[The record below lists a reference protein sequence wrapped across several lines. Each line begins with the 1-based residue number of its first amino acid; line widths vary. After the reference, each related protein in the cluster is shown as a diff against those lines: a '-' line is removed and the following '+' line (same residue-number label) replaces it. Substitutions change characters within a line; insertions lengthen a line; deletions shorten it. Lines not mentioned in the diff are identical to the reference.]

1 MDFTHFGLRP
11 ELLRAIKDLGFLH
24 PTPIQNDSI
33 PHALAGRDL
42 LACAATGSGKTAA
55 FVLPMLQKLSAKPRG
70 GTRALVLTPTRE
82 LCSQINDH
90 LAELAVHT
98 PVRGVAVYGGVGMG
112 PQEHALRSGV
122 DIVIATPGRLIDHM
136 RSSYTNFDKLE
147 FLVIDEAD
155 RMLDMGFLP
164 DIKRILRRLPERR
177 QTLFFSATMPPPI
190 AQLSREMLKNPAFIN
205 QERRA
210 APPAAVR
217 QAVYPVTGGRK
228 AALLMALL
236 QQDDIVNVIVFTRTK
251 QRTNR
256 LCEGLEKAG
265 FSVARLH
272 GNRTQSQREKALD
285 GFRDGKVRILVA
297 TDVASRGIDV
307 EDLSHVINF
316 DVPHVPEDY
325 IHRVGRTG
333 RAGATGDAITFVS
346 PEEEADLRQ
355 IERAVGNR
363 LARVKLPDFDYAGPD
378 DELKRKRGGSG
389 GSSGPPSGR
398 GGRSGG
404 YADHRPAAGPVRRG
418 PGHPRGQEGSRSD
431 RAVNRNLRERQEE
444 ARNAAKRSHD
454 LRGGPSIEQA
464 PPFDTLRGDGVRSDR
479 GRPAA
484 GGRPP
489 DRRGPNSGGDYRP
502 SGDAPRPARGGDRPA
517 GGGGTGFPS
526 RPSGPPANNGP
537 LSRGRGPAPKR
548 RR

>member
-1 MDFTHFGLRP
+1 MDFSHFGFRP
-11 ELLRAIKDLGFLH
+11 EILRAIKDLGFLH
-24 PTPIQNDSI
+24 PTPIQADSI

-42 LACAATGSGKTAA
+42 LACAATGSGKTAS
-55 FVLPMLQKLSAKPRG
+55 FVLPMLQKLAAKPRG

-82 LCSQINDH
+82 LCAQINDH

-98 PVRGVAVYGGVGMG
+98 PIRGAAVYGGVGMG

-122 DIVIATPGRLIDHM
+122 DIVVATPGRLIDHM
-136 RSSYTNFDKLE
+136 RSSYVDFGKLE
-147 FLVIDEAD
+147 FLVLDEAD

-164 DIKRILRRLPERR
+164 DIRRILRRLPERR

-190 AQLSREMLKNPAFIN
+190 AQLSKEMLKNPAFIN

-236 QQDDIVNVIVFTRTK
+236 QRDDIRNVIVFTRTK

-256 LCEGLEKAG
+256 LCEALEKTGYSA
-265 FSVARLH
+265 ARLH

-307 EDLSHVINF
+307 EELSHVINF

-355 IERAVGNR
+355 IEKAVGSR
-363 LARVKLPDFDYAGPD
+363 LPRVKLPDFDYAGPD
-378 DELKRKRGGSG
+378 DELKRKRGGGSG
-389 GSSGPPSGR
+389 GGRR
-398 GGRSGG
+398 GG
-404 YADHRPAAGPVRRG
+404 DDERPDPRPVRRG
-418 PGHPRGQEGSRSD
+418 PGHSRGQEGGRSEVAQ
-431 RAVNRNLRERQEE
+431 RRNLRERQDQ
-444 ARNAAKRSHD
+444 ARDAARRSHE
-454 LRGGPSIEQA
+454 LRGGPSLEQA
-464 PPFDTLRGDGVRSDR
+464 PPFDTLRGDGRRTDR
-479 GRPAA
+479 GDFAR
-484 GGRPP
+484 GG
-489 DRRGPNSGGDYRP
+489 DRRGGFGGGFARP
-502 SGDAPRPARGGDRPA
+502 GGAPRPSREGGDRPA
-517 GGGGTGFPS
+517 GGGFGGGGRPAGPTGDS
-526 RPSGPPANNGP
+526 GP
-537 LSRGRGPAPKR
+537 LSRGRGRMPKR